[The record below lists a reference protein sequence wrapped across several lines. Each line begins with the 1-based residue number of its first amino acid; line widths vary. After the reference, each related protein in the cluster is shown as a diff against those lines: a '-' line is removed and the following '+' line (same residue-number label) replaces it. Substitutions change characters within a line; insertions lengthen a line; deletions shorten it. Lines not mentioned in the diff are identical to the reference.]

1 MKAIGQLSAL
11 AQPTRLDIFTTIAKH
26 ENGLSSTEIAEATDT
41 LPTNTSVHLSILR
54 TAGLVS
60 STKEGRTVTY
70 KAQRDAVLEL
80 SKFLVQFVAGYD
92 A

>member
-11 AQPTRLDIFTTIAKH
+11 AQPTRLDIFTTIARY

-41 LPTNTSVHLSILR
+41 LPTNASVHLSILR

-70 KAQRDAVLEL
+70 KAERAAVRDLTAYLI
-80 SKFLVQFVAGYD
+80 QIVAEAG
-92 A
+92 